1 LVAVKQLDKTNN
13 ATIARF
19 VNETLSFLY
28 LPNQIPVEKVIY
40 MVTDGAA
47 YMVKAGHNLKLF
59 FQNLIHVT
67 CLAHAMNRVAE
78 AVRTEFPLVNKLIN
92 NGKKVFVKA
101 PTRVQVYKEML
112 VDVPLPVQT
121 ILTRWG
127 TWIKAALFY
136 TEHYGDFKNVVNSFD
151 PNCAQS
157 VAECQTIFKK
167 PELAGQLAYIR
178 AHFADIPTII
188 EKLETKNLPLTD
200 AFKLVDD
207 FNSKLSKNNT
217 KTW

>member
-1 LVAVKQLDKTNN
+1 LNGDVSQSYLAAVKQLDRTNN

-59 FQNLIHVT
+59 FPNLIHVT

-112 VDVPLPVQT
+112 VDVPLPVQP

-136 TEHYGDFKNVVNSFD
+136 SEHYGDFKNVVNSFD

-157 VAECQTIFKK
+157 
-167 PELAGQLAYIR
+167 GR
-178 AHFADIPTII
+178 M
-188 EKLETKNLPLTD
+188 
-200 AFKLVDD
+200 
-207 FNSKLSKNNT
+207 SNNF
-217 KTW
+217 